1 MDRKTANVLYNVAK
15 TLQEDGSPVGET
27 ELLAQRALETGDP
40 DAYAMIRDMH
50 NPKSGYDPALG
61 VLNATD
67 KVSQATRDLS
77 DHFKE
82 ANALRNQLASEH
94 IARRIQGVADQ
105 FKAEQDAVNAHNAA
119 ISTGASPD
127 ARMSP
132 LADPDYRHN
141 MAVSR
146 GTVNPDLQNDLRYN
160 QDYGGFISRSAND
173 AAEAFADAAEE
184 AKAAEAAKPWYQKGL
199 DWADK
204 NRLATAGILAG
215 VPTALTAAYI
225 FNKRRKK
232 K

>member
-15 TLQEDGSPVGET
+15 TLQEDGSPLGEK

-40 DAYAMIRDMH
+40 DAYATLRDMH

-67 KVSQATRDLS
+67 KVSQAARDVS
-77 DHFKE
+77 DHFRE

-105 FKAEQDAVNAHNAA
+105 FKAEQDAINAHNAA

-132 LADPDYRHN
+132 LADPVYRHN
-141 MAVSR
+141 MAVAR
-146 GTVNPDLQNDLRYN
+146 GTVNPDLQNDLRYT
-160 QDYGGFISRSAND
+160 QDYGGFLSRTAD
-173 AAEAFADAAEE
+173 AAAEAVQDAAADAEE
-184 AKAAEAAKPWYQKGL
+184 EERAKSWYQKGI
-199 DWADK
+199 DWANK
-204 NRLATAGILAG
+204 NRLAAAGILG
-215 VPTALTAAYI
+215 VPTALAGAYL
-225 FNKRRKK
+225 FNKSRKK